1 VARQT
6 ILPHLLGLLTVA
18 GPALGQDPEGFF
30 RDKGA
35 DFRGTAPETRL
46 YWRSHVAHSH
56 RRILEAADLAQ
67 GKAVA
72 IVLGCGVGTEIPLAE
87 LARRFERLILVDLDG
102 PSMIEALE
110 QVPLELRS
118 RVELRIMD
126 VTSFAGPLM
135 QRLTQAVD
143 ESSTAAEAFE
153 HFGTIFDDLRLG
165 EPAALPPSDLVL
177 SSLLLSEIPR
187 LPLTYAG
194 RLVRARFGVELL
206 DAWAGSGKAFERLVS
221 LAIED
226 HARLLAFVSGAGG
239 AVYYGDTL
247 ARGPAYSRV
256 SRETRAT
263 VEAAVLGD
271 FRRLGLARTE
281 AEVATA
287 VSRLC
292 VAERSIETEVE
303 AYERLLAAYLQA
315 GDTSFEPLLPSA
327 EVQRELAERG
337 FTPQGAPE
345 SWWWLSYPCA
355 IANSPGAFRVQSL
368 ILRRGPA
375 R

>member
-6 ILPHLLGLLTVA
+6 ILPQLLGLLA
-18 GPALGQDPEGFF
+18 AAMPAFGQDPEGFF

-46 YWRSHVAHSH
+46 YWRSHVVHSH

-67 GKAVA
+67 GRRIA

-102 PSMIEALE
+102 PSMMEALE
-110 QVPLELRS
+110 QVPLELRP

-135 QRLTQAVD
+135 ERLTQAVD
-143 ESSTAAEAFE
+143 ESSTAVEAFSR
-153 HFGTIFDDLRLG
+153 FGAIFGDLRLK
-165 EPAALPPSDLVL
+165 EPVTLPPSDLVL

-194 RLVRARFGVELL
+194 RLVRTRFGVELL
-206 DAWAGSGKAFERLVS
+206 DAWDASDAAFKKLVS

-226 HARLLAFVSGAGG
+226 HARLLDSVSGAGG

-247 ARGPAYSRV
+247 ARGPSYPRL

-263 VEAAVLGD
+263 VEAAVIGD
-271 FRRLGLARTE
+271 FRRLGLARSE
-281 AEVATA
+281 AEVAAA
-287 VSRLC
+287 VARLC
-292 VAERSIETEVE
+292 IAERSIETEVE
-303 AYERLLAAYLQA
+303 AYERLLAAYREA
-315 GDTSFEPLLPSA
+315 SDDSFELLLPSA
-327 EVQRELAERG
+327 ELQRALAERG

-355 IANSPGAFRVQSL
+355 IATSPGAFRVQSL
-368 ILRRGPA
+368 ILRRLPA